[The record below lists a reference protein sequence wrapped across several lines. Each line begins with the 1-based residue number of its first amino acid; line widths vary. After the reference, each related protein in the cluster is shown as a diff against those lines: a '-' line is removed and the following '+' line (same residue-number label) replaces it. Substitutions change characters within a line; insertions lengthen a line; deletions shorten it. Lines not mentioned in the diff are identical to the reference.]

1 MFESII
7 SQINVVAMSA
17 FMVVGGLFY
26 LTLPVWVSNLN
37 ASVYNIVD
45 SAGFHKSKRASYMVA
60 FIGVVIVMVSV
71 CIMPFALLWAFS
83 NLVTVM
89 MTVIIMLVV
98 DICISYQMHLWYKAK
113 PTNT

>member
-7 SQINVVAMSA
+7 SQINIVAMSTFLVA
-17 FMVVGGLFY
+17 GGLFY

-37 ASVYNIVD
+37 ACVYNIVD
-45 SAGFHKSKRASYMVA
+45 DAGFHKSKRMLA
-60 FIGVVIVMVSV
+60 FIAVVTVMIGA
-71 CIMPFALLWAFS
+71 CILPYALLWAFS
-83 NLVTVM
+83 NLVTVL

-98 DICISYQMHLWYKAK
+98 DICISYRMHLWYKAK

>member
-7 SQINVVAMSA
+7 TQINVVALSTFLVA
-17 FMVVGGLFY
+17 GGLFY

-37 ASVYNIVD
+37 TSVYNIVD
-45 SAGFHKSKRASYMVA
+45 SAGFHKSKRMAA
-60 FIGVVIVMVSV
+60 FIGVVIVMVSA

-83 NLVTVM
+83 NLVTVL

-98 DICISYQMHLWYKAK
+98 DICISYRMHLWYKAK

>member
-7 SQINVVAMSA
+7 SQINVVAMSTFLVA
-17 FMVVGGLFY
+17 AGLFY

-45 SAGFHKSKRASYMVA
+45 SAGFHKSKRMFA
-60 FIGVVIVMVSV
+60 FIAVAIVMLSA
-71 CIMPFALLWAFS
+71 CILPYALLWAFS
-83 NLVTVM
+83 NILTVL

-98 DICISYQMHLWYKAK
+98 DICISYRMHLWYKAK
-113 PTNT
+113 PSNA

>member
-7 SQINVVAMSA
+7 SQVNVVAMSTFLVA
-17 FMVVGGLFY
+17 GGLFY

-45 SAGFHKSKRASYMVA
+45 SVGFHKSKRMLA
-60 FIGVVIVMVSV
+60 FIAVVIVMIGA
-71 CIMPFALLWAFS
+71 CILPYALLWAFS
-83 NLVTVM
+83 NILTVM

-98 DICISYQMHLWYKAK
+98 DICISYRMHLWYKAK

>member
-7 SQINVVAMSA
+7 SQIDVVAMSTFLVA
-17 FMVVGGLFY
+17 GGLFY

-45 SAGFHKSKRASYMVA
+45 SAGFHKSKRMAA
-60 FIGVVIVMVSV
+60 FVGVVIVMVSA
-71 CIMPFALLWAFS
+71 CIMPFALLLAFS

-89 MTVIIMLVV
+89 MTVIIMLIV
-98 DICISYQMHLWYKAK
+98 DICISHRMHLWYKAK